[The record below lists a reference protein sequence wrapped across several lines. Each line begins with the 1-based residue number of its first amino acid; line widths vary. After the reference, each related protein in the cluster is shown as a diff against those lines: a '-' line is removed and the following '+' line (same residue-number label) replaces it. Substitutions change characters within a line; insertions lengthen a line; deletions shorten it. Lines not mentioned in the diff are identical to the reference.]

1 MKGKR
6 YSFRTMRLRESC
18 GRLYATR
25 TKSSSKE
32 AMQVENKFD
41 LQKTC
46 DTFRLGIERRK
57 MGTLEKS
64 RFQKTTK
71 VPTQKERNRAM
82 KLLINTEWFAA
93 MQDLPRK
100 KQIEILEAIL
110 DYPNR
115 ESKTNL
121 WQRVIKPQLETG
133 SIQYYN
139 KLKNLKQNQS
149 ANPQKSATKN
159 SGSDTESDTESGIR
173 EDINNI
179 YNNSRIDIDNIYTTR
194 TRTRAKD
201 LIEQTATGMSLRK
214 RSNDY
219 VQVTPNFVFPPDQ
232 FFDAYRRQLPDATA
246 RAEQWIRKSNL
257 VGKLITAKKMGE
269 IIQKFSKNQKNT

>member
-1 MKGKR
+1 
-6 YSFRTMRLRESC
+6 
-18 GRLYATR
+18 
-25 TKSSSKE
+25 
-32 AMQVENKFD
+32 
-41 LQKTC
+41 
-46 DTFRLGIERRK
+46 
-57 MGTLEKS
+57 
-64 RFQKTTK
+64 
-71 VPTQKERNRAM
+71 M

-149 ANPQKSATKN
+149 ANTQKSATKN
-159 SGSDTESDTESGIR
+159 SGSDTESGIDSGIK
-173 EDINNI
+173 ENINNI
-179 YNNSRIDIDNIYTTR
+179 YNSRIDIDNIYTTR
-194 TRTRAKD
+194 TRAKD
-201 LIEQTATGMSLRK
+201 LIEQTATKMSLQK

-219 VQVTPNFVFPPDQ
+219 VQITPEFVFPPDQ

-246 RAEQWIRKSNL
+246 RAEQWLRKSNL
-257 VGKLITAKKMGE
+257 VGKVITVRKIGE